1 MRYKKSSII
10 DDGCTK
16 SLNFGVVSWHQT
28 LIFKN
33 KKLLSTDPSPLSSDR
48 VAAALVEPA
57 PLESR
62 QAPSWRS
69 TMTLR

>member
-33 KKLLSTDPSPLSSDR
+33 KKTPEHGSK
-48 VAAALVEPA
+48 PA
-57 PLESR
+57 VVGPRRRCLGGAR
-62 QAPSWRS
+62 PA
-69 TMTLR
+69 